1 MPVFDLYICP
11 FPDRDLYRE
20 YEEEIENTYTYD
32 YNEMINDIN
41 NTNFVTKFGEIL
53 LNTNSD
59 PQYFDLRNINYLF
72 KNNRQ
77 ISDNNEAL
85 RFYYEIDNVNGNYFP
100 FVDLVETDG
109 TISSISDSFCENSI
123 YKLHYNYYCAN
134 ESNANE
140 SNESRNYIMFSSPN
154 FENNHYNILR
164 KKYSN

>member
-11 FPDRDLYRE
+11 FSDRDLYRE

-53 LNTNSD
+53 LNTNSE

-77 ISDNNEAL
+77 ISNNNEAL

-123 YKLHYNYYCAN
+123 YKFHYNYYFAN

-140 SNESRNYIMFSSPN
+140 TNSLRNYIMFSSPN

-164 KKYSN
+164 KKYTN